1 MGSGPFSATRIW
13 TPRHKDSYTESGV
26 IKGRRKRK
34 ILKRT
39 HTKMQFIVQ
48 LFYRYK
54 DSTWE
59 LMKILNTCLLYKFIH
74 RKARMVEEGEGS
86 LWIIFIDKRK

>member
-1 MGSGPFSATRIW
+1 
-13 TPRHKDSYTESGV
+13 
-26 IKGRRKRK
+26 
-34 ILKRT
+34 
-39 HTKMQFIVQ
+39 MQFIVQ

-86 LWIIFIDKRK
+86 LWIIFIDKRKETWNFIKSDLSQDKLHLDV